1 MLYLDSNIPSQIF
14 YDSIS
19 SKILRIARKTAD
31 LINLVTHVNVLLI
44 GMKKQVSEVP
54 LSFHH
59 SIIEIDICEIL

>member
-1 MLYLDSNIPSQIF
+1 MLYLDSNIPSKIF

-31 LINLVTHVNVLLI
+31 LINLVTHVNVLSI
-44 GMKKQVSEVP
+44 GMKKQVSEVL
-54 LSFHH
+54 LSFYH

>member
-1 MLYLDSNIPSQIF
+1 MLYLDSNIPSKIF

-54 LSFHH
+54 LSFRH
-59 SIIEIDICEIL
+59 SIIEKDICEIL